1 MGGLTFDGGESTGG
15 IFAML
20 GKKVGGGVSKL
31 LAGRGAPPSRE
42 NPDKKIPSPLKIV
55 SMY

>member
-1 MGGLTFDGGESTGG
+1 MGG
-15 IFAML
+15 IFAMQ
-20 GKKVGGGVSKL
+20 GKKVGVGKL
-31 LAGRGAPPSRE
+31 LADRAAPPSRE